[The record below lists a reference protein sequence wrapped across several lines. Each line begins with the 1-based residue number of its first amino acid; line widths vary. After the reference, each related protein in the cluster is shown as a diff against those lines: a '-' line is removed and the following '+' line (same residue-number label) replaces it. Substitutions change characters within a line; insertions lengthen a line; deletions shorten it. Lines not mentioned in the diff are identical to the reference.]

1 MKLLGWL
8 LGMLMFS
15 QGMIAQQLE
24 ISYAGDE
31 LPAKEKEWIER
42 FLAEEVAFYVRL
54 GLKDTTRLQLTV
66 FDKKQAA
73 LYYLDSI
80 QVALPSLN
88 VSGLYIPR
96 RKEVVIL
103 GREKWRESSS
113 LLIETTYP
121 GVFVQFEQDFAR
133 FCHQD

>member
-54 GLKDTTRLQLTV
+54 GLKDTTRLQLMV

-73 LYYLDSI
+73 PHDVY
-80 QVALPSLN
+80 A
-88 VSGLYIPR
+88 G
-96 RKEVVIL
+96 
-103 GREKWRESSS
+103 
-113 LLIETTYP
+113 
-121 GVFVQFEQDFAR
+121 
-133 FCHQD
+133 